1 MEIPNKTNPLPA
13 AKVTI
18 KLNLI
23 VFSAYCS
30 WNRPSKFTLSW
41 NCPNKMVFW
50 WCILVVYRVAVFI
63 AEEREKPVVDREK
76 KWLLVNRG
84 L

>member
-1 MEIPNKTNPLPA
+1 MEVGLCVVLPMEVRLCLCTNG
-13 AKVTI
+13 
-18 KLNLI
+18 
-23 VFSAYCS
+23 
-30 WNRPSKFTLSW
+30 
-41 NCPNKMVFW
+41 
-50 WCILVVYRVAVFI
+50 CILVVYRVAVFI